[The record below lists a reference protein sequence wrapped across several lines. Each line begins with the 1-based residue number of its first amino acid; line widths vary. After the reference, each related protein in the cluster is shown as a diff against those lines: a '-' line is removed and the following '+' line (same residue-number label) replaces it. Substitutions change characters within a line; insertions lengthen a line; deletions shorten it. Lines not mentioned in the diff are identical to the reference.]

1 MLTLVIFS
9 SKFSI
14 LLLKEE
20 CAFWESYFLITTS
33 TALSHW
39 DIHKPNESQSKFG
52 KAYRVSWLKSKEHPF
67 RISALEICL
76 GLTMSSRDADPM
88 STLLFRVKHFCI
100 GFQVFFL
107 VMVLMVLEKDWQLML
122 ARRDLRANF
131 DSQGVV
137 WICKQWNCWCDNTL
151 CKLPI
156 C

>member
-88 STLLFRVKHFCI
+88 STLLFAVKYFRI
-100 GFQVFFL
+100 SFQVFFL

-122 ARRDLRANF
+122 ARRNLWGNF
-131 DSQGVV
+131 DSQGVKNLQTVKLLV
-137 WICKQWNCWCDNTL
+137 WQHTL
-151 CKLPI
+151 
-156 C
+156 

>member
-9 SKFSI
+9 SKFS
-14 LLLKEE
+14 LLLLRKE
-20 CAFWESYFLITTS
+20 CAFWENYFLITTS

-88 STLLFRVKHFCI
+88 SALLFMVKYFCI
-100 GFQVFFL
+100 GSQVFFF
-107 VMVLMVLEKDWQLML
+107 VMVLMVLEN
-122 ARRDLRANF
+122 RDLRPQSKFLLPRSCLNL
-131 DSQGVV
+131 QTVKLLV
-137 WICKQWNCWCDNTL
+137 WQHTL
-151 CKLPI
+151 
-156 C
+156 